1 MSAFGGREGM
11 LPAAHMSTP
20 PAPLSDRDPTA
31 SPTSRAFQVEHLPAA
46 RGHRIVFS
54 GRLSFAEAT
63 PLWEELR
70 ASLKRYKRRERL
82 DLDMQNVSWLDGGAM
97 ALLAH
102 FRGELYR
109 RGGRAE
115 FVGASEPVQEIIRIY
130 RGDQAVQRRKK
141 RTPRS
146 MVEEIGEAAQG
157 LAQEAQLT
165 LAFLG
170 QTLVG
175 LWAVV
180 KAPKTANW
188 RDLAPTCERSG
199 ADAVPIVL
207 LINFLVGLV
216 MAFQASNQLK
226 RFGAEILVADLIGI
240 SVTRE
245 LGPLMTAIV
254 VTGRSG
260 AAFAAELGSM
270 KVNEEV
276 DALRTM
282 GLGTTRY
289 LVFPRLFA
297 LVLVMPLLSVL
308 ADLMGILGG
317 LVVAITNL
325 QLAPVAYIHECE
337 KAVKLWDVG
346 SGLIKAVLFGMTI
359 AGIACQQGLATE
371 GGAEGV
377 GRRTTGAVVTTLFIL
392 IMIDAVFT
400 IFFRLVGK

>member
-1 MSAFGGREGM
+1 
-11 LPAAHMSTP
+11 MSTP
-20 PAPLSDRDPTA
+20 PAQLASSDSQRGFA
-31 SPTSRAFQVEHLPAA
+31 IEHQAAA
-46 RGHRIVFS
+46 RGHKLVFS
-54 GRLSFAEAT
+54 GRLTFAEAT
-63 PLWEELR
+63 PLWDALR
-70 ASLKRYKRRERL
+70 EALKRYNKKRERI
-82 DLDMQNVSWLDGGAM
+82 DLDMSQVSWLDGGAM

-102 FRGELYR
+102 FRAELYR

-115 FVGASEPVQEIIRIY
+115 FVGASETIQEVIRIY

-141 RTPRS
+141 RVPNGILADIGAATRTIG
-146 MVEEIGEAAQG
+146 VEV
-157 LAQEAQLT
+157 QLT

-170 QTLVG
+170 STLVSFWG
-175 LWAVV
+175 AIKDPRSV
-180 KAPKTANW
+180 NW
-188 RDLAPTCERSG
+188 RDLTPTVERTG

-216 MAFQASNQLK
+216 MAFQASVQLK
-226 RFGAEILVADLIGI
+226 RFGANILVADLIGI

-254 VTGRSG
+254 VCGRSG

-282 GLGTTRY
+282 GLGPVRY

-297 LVLVMPLLSVL
+297 LMIVMPLLSVL
-308 ADLMGILGG
+308 ADLMGLLGG
-317 LVVAITNL
+317 LVVAVTNL
-325 QLAPVAYIHECE
+325 ELTTVAYLNEIE
-337 KAVKLWDVG
+337 KAVHPWDVV
-346 SGLIKAVLFGMTI
+346 SGLVKAVLFAMAI

-377 GRRTTGAVVTTLFIL
+377 GKRTTAAVVSTLFTL
-392 IMIDAVFT
+392 IMIDALFT
-400 IFFRLVGK
+400 VFFRLVGR

>member
-1 MSAFGGREGM
+1 
-11 LPAAHMSTP
+11 MSTSS
-20 PAPLSDRDPTA
+20 APLADQDT
-31 SPTSRAFQVEHLPAA
+31 TSRSFRIEHQPAE

-63 PLWEELR
+63 PLWQELCD
-70 ASLKRYKRRERL
+70 ALNRYKRRERL
-82 DLDMQNVSWLDGGAM
+82 DLDMHDVSWLDGGAM

-102 FRGELYR
+102 FRSELYR

-115 FVGASEPVQEIIRIY
+115 FVGASASIQEVIRIY
-130 RGDQAVQRRKK
+130 RGDQAVQRHK
-141 RTPRS
+141 RRTAKS
-146 MVEEIGEAAQG
+146 AIEQIGEAAHG
-157 LAQEAQLT
+157 LAIEAQRM

-180 KAPKTANW
+180 KEPKSANW
-188 RDLAPTCERSG
+188 RDLPSTCERTG

-216 MAFQASNQLK
+216 MAFQASVQLK
-226 RFGAEILVADLIGI
+226 RFGANILVADLIGI

-254 VTGRSG
+254 VCGRSG

-297 LVLVMPLLSVL
+297 LMIVMPLLSIF
-308 ADLMGILGG
+308 ADVMGILGG

-325 QLAPVAYIHECE
+325 DLAPVAYWNEIH
-337 KAVKLWDVG
+337 KAVKVWDVG
-346 SGLIKAVLFGMTI
+346 SGLIKSVLFAMAI

-377 GRRTTGAVVTTLFIL
+377 GRRTTGAVVSTLFTL
-392 IMIDAVFT
+392 IMIDALFT